1 MILFSYLITAIL
13 LCLFQETIFLVI
25 IIMRLFGYLIDTFIS
40 LDFSAFF
47 ELVCSSFSLAA
58 TIIIACVQYKQTEKM
73 SNFERRLDCRDE
85 LRHNEQIEAQA
96 AKFISEHREDIRLI
110 PLCAIASMYD
120 NSFYYSRP
128 IYRDFCYLTRET
140 QNKIL
145 EHFHLNLEVVAK
157 PNCYDECIDTIKKV
171 VENIFPND
179 IDIFYDNGKY
189 VLSCLTE
196 HGPENIPQKRIFYK
210 RTSANPTIQQYYNC
224 NPEASYE
231 QPICDILYSAFKDKC
246 NLSPINELA
255 CIYNFF
261 GSTETEACQFVTTV
275 MLYIAHFARNTI
287 LDYNYGVP
295 SEQLREEGQEVKM
308 EDLFLLALYET
319 YIHLIL

>member
-47 ELVCSSFSLAA
+47 ELVCSSLSLAA

-110 PLCAIASMYD
+110 PLCVIASIY
-120 NSFYYSRP
+120 NNTFYYSRP
-128 IYRDFCYLTRET
+128 IYRDFCYLTHET

-145 EHFHLNLEVVAK
+145 AHCHLNLDVVVISDF
-157 PNCYDECIDTIKKV
+157 YDKCIDTIRKV
-171 VENIFPND
+171 VRDNFPND
-179 IDIFYDNGKY
+179 KDIFYENGKY
-189 VLSCLTE
+189 VSNCLLNY
-196 HGPENIPQKRIFYK
+196 GPENFPYQYIPYQRFSNIP
-210 RTSANPTIQQYYNC
+210 AIQSYYN
-224 NPEASYE
+224 NNDKAPYE
-231 QPICDILYSAFKDKC
+231 QCICDTLSKAFSCKC
-246 NLSPINELA
+246 HSKPITYLA
-255 CIYNFF
+255 DFYCFNNMDPM
-261 GSTETEACQFVTTV
+261 EACQFVTTV
-275 MLYIAHFARNTI
+275 MLYIAHFSKNTI
-287 LDYNYGVP
+287 LDYNYEAP
-295 SEQLREEGQEVKM
+295 LEQLREEGQEVKM

-319 YIHLIL
+319 YIRLIL